1 MLRVLLLWFWHNFA
15 FVIQEV
21 SLCLFVTLEYMMM
34 LEAREIDLS
43 YYFDKL
49 EDIDFSTIREYDDI
63 FNKVQLYAITIYK
76 DKISNQKSLEEFLVK
91 IEVLEEK
98 RNSCDDLG
106 IKDIISQAQ
115 VEMREYCSNNRVVL
129 SSLRKSDFEDIFT
142 TYRLNRHQ
150 ALRDFNIDEIV
161 ELSLLDDK
169 RLEQIPLYDKLI
181 ICTTEFEIFWI
192 AIFYPM

>member
-1 MLRVLLLWFWHNFA
+1 
-15 FVIQEV
+15 
-21 SLCLFVTLEYMMM
+21 MMM

-49 EDIDFSTIREYDDI
+49 EDVDFSTIREYDDI

-76 DKISNQKSLEEFLVK
+76 DKISNQKSLEEFLAK

>member
-49 EDIDFSTIREYDDI
+49 EDVDFSTIREYDDI

-76 DKISNQKSLEEFLVK
+76 DKISNQKSLEEFLAK